1 MKYKYTGSVPA
12 VLLVENELKKI
23 LPGTEVELEE
33 SPSDY
38 FLAIHPPVRRT
49 LVKTVPNIEKK
60 QEIKNAPST

>member
-1 MKYKYTGSVPA
+1 MKYKYTGRVTA
-12 VLLVENELKKI
+12 VVLVENELKKI

-38 FLAIHPPVRRT
+38 FLAIHPPVRKSA
-49 LVKTVPNIEKK
+49 VKTVSKIEKK